1 MAKKLCNAT
10 LQQGDDMTFK
20 QVLKKSDEY
29 ISQLSDLAFKCD
41 QIQSELYDQYKVFR
55 GLRDKNGVGVVT
67 GLTEISEM
75 NGFAT
80 NEKGERVPIE
90 GEMFYRG
97 INIYDLVKGFN
108 GKRYGYEECAYLLL
122 CGSLPNKKQLEDF
135 TNLLSMYRK
144 LPESFVRDII
154 LKAPSK
160 DMMNALARSVLTLYS
175 YDSNPDD
182 ISIKNVFRQSIQL
195 IALMPM
201 LAVYSYQAYNHY
213 HLGKNLYIRYPKDN
227 LSTAENILYLLKGSK
242 GFTQEEARMLDMC
255 MVLQAEHGG
264 GNNSTF
270 TTHVVT
276 SSGTDTYS
284 CVAASLASLKG
295 PRHGG
300 ANLKVIQMLDDIMKN
315 ADDITEEGIADYLR
329 KILNKEAFDGSG
341 LIYGLGH
348 AVYSLSDPRANIL
361 HEYIEN
367 YMSKR
372 YHNKFHQLY
381 TRLQKIAP
389 KVISENRVMY
399 KGVSVNIDFYT
410 GYVYRLLEIPEV
422 LFTPIFAVS
431 RIVGWSAHRLEELS
445 NKGKIIRP
453 AYIAVSPR
461 REYVDLE
468 DRD

>member
-1 MAKKLCNAT
+1 
-10 LQQGDDMTFK
+10 
-20 QVLKKSDEY
+20 
-29 ISQLSDLAFKCD
+29 
-41 QIQSELYDQYKVFR
+41 
-55 GLRDKNGVGVVT
+55 
-67 GLTEISEM
+67 
-75 NGFAT
+75 
-80 NEKGERVPIE
+80 
-90 GEMFYRG
+90 
-97 INIYDLVKGFN
+97 
-108 GKRYGYEECAYLLL
+108 
-122 CGSLPNKKQLEDF
+122 
-135 TNLLSMYRK
+135 
-144 LPESFVRDII
+144 
-154 LKAPSK
+154 
-160 DMMNALARSVLTLYS
+160 
-175 YDSNPDD
+175 
-182 ISIKNVFRQSIQL
+182 
-195 IALMPM
+195 
-201 LAVYSYQAYNHY
+201 
-213 HLGKNLYIRYPKDN
+213 
-227 LSTAENILYLLKGSK
+227 
-242 GFTQEEARMLDMC
+242 

-284 CVAASLASLKG
+284 CVSASLASLKG

>member
-1 MAKKLCNAT
+1 
-10 LQQGDDMTFK
+10 MTFK
-20 QVLKKSDEY
+20 EVLKKSNEY
-29 ISQLSDLAFKCD
+29 ISELSELAFQCD
-41 QIQSELYDQYKVFR
+41 QIQAEMYDQYKVFR
-55 GLRDKNGVGVVT
+55 GLRDNNGVGVVT

-80 NEKGERVPIE
+80 NEKGERTPIE

-97 INIYDLVKGFN
+97 INIYDFVKGFN

-122 CGSLPNKKQLEDF
+122 CGQLPNKKQLEDF
-135 TNLLSMYRK
+135 TRLLAMYRK
-144 LPESFVRDII
+144 LPESFVRDIV

-175 YDSNPDD
+175 YDNNPDD

-201 LAVYSYQAYNHY
+201 LAVYSYQAYHHY
-213 HLGKNLYIRYPKDN
+213 HLGQNLYIRLPKDN
-227 LSTAENILYLLKGSK
+227 LSTAENILYLLKGSNGYTK
-242 GFTQEEARMLDMC
+242 EEAHMLDIC

-315 ADDITEEGIADYLR
+315 VPDLSDESISDYLR

-361 HEYIEN
+361 HNYIEN
-367 YMSKR
+367 YMSHK
-372 YHNKFHQLY
+372 YHNKFYQLY
-381 TRLQKIAP
+381 TKLQRLAP
-389 KVISENRVMY
+389 KIICENRVMY

-410 GYVYRLLEIPEV
+410 GYVYRLLKIPEV

-445 NKGKIIRP
+445 NRGKIIRP
-453 AYIAVSPR
+453 AYIAVAPR
-461 REYVDLE
+461 KEYVDLE
-468 DRD
+468 DRK

>member
-1 MAKKLCNAT
+1 MAFE
-10 LQQGDDMTFK
+10 DF
-20 QVLKKSDEY
+20 LKSSDEQ
-29 ISQLSDLAFKCD
+29 IDSLSQQVYNCD
-41 QIQSELYDQYKVFR
+41 QIANELYEKHKVYR

-97 INIYDLVKGFN
+97 INVYDIVSGLRQS
-108 GKRYGYEECAYLLL
+108 KRYGYEECAYLLL
-122 CGSLPNKKQLEDF
+122 CGKLPNQQELTDF
-135 TNLLSMYRK
+135 CNLLVGFRT
-144 LPESFVRDII
+144 LPDSFVRDVI

-160 DMMNALARSVLTLYS
+160 DLMNALSRSILTLYS
-175 YDSNPDD
+175 YDDNPDD
-182 ISIKNVFRQSIQL
+182 ISIKNVFRQALQM
-195 IALMPM
+195 IALMPI
-201 LAVYSYQAYNHY
+201 LAVYSYQAYKHY
-213 HLGKNLYIRYPKDN
+213 HLGKNLYIRNPKPN
-227 LSTAENILYLLKGSK
+227 LSTAENILYMLKGTDK
-242 GFTQEEARMLDMC
+242 YTEEQARILDIC

-284 CVAASLASLKG
+284 CVAASLGSLKG

-300 ANLKVIQMLDDIMKN
+300 ANLKVVQMMENILENVEELTDEN
-315 ADDITEEGIADYLR
+315 ITAYLE
-329 KILNKEAFDGSG
+329 KILRKEAFDRSG

-361 HEYIEN
+361 ADQVRS
-367 YMSKR
+367 YMSDKPQSR
-372 YHNKFHQLY
+372 QYQLY
-381 TRLQKIAP
+381 NRLQELSP
-389 KVISENRVMY
+389 KVLNGSRVLY
-399 KGVSVNIDFYT
+399 KNVSVNVDYYS
-410 GYVYRLLEIPEV
+410 GYVYNLLKIPPE

-445 NKGKIIRP
+445 NNGKIIRP
-453 AYIAVSPR
+453 AYIAVAPR
-461 REYVDLE
+461 GKYIPIEER
-468 DRD
+468 